1 MTREIVWP
9 DVSQELA
16 RLQGLLE
23 AAQQAG
29 LESISS
35 GNTDALTDRLT
46 QLGHQLTQSQARLSR
61 LNPESTPADIR
72 QQLDQLRQSMDALLS
87 LSSRLSAQTQ
97 RALAVLFPA
106 DQVKAY
112 SRLGGRGMGSVG
124 SGNSFLKA

>member
-1 MTREIVWP
+1 MTHEIVWP
-9 DVSQELA
+9 EISQELT
-16 RLQGLLE
+16 RLQGSFE
-23 AAQQAG
+23 AAHQAG

-35 GNTDALTDRLT
+35 GNTDAFTDRLN
-46 QLGHQLTQSQARLSR
+46 QLGHELVQTQAKLSS

-72 QQLDQLRQSMDALLS
+72 LQLDQLRLSMDTLLS
-87 LSSRLSAQTQ
+87 LSSRLSAQAQ

-124 SGNSFLKA
+124 SGNSYLKA